1 MSEHTKERTTENFA
15 EIHIRIPGD
24 KKVKIKELIENM
36 LNLAEVRYIIRDEA
50 DDDSLSMEEI
60 FPDLHSGSAIRG
72 LRYREGMT
80 QAQLAEKIG
89 VKARHISEMEKGRR
103 AIDKETAKRL
113 AKALNTTYKI
123 FL

>member
-15 EIHIRIPGD
+15 EIHIRIPD
-24 KKVKIKELIENM
+24 EKKAKIKQLIENI
-36 LNLAEVRYIIRDEA
+36 LKLGEVPYAIRDEA

-89 VKARHISEMEKGRR
+89 VKIRHVSEMEKGRR
-103 AIDKETAKRL
+103 QIDKETAKRL
-113 AKALNTTYKI
+113 AKALNTTYKV

>member
-1 MSEHTKERTTENFA
+1 MSEHTKEQTTENFA
-15 EIHIRIPGD
+15 EIHIRIPD
-24 KKVKIKELIENM
+24 EKKAKIKQLIENI
-36 LNLAEVRYIIRDEA
+36 LKLGEVPYAIRDEA

-80 QAQLAEKIG
+80 QAQLAGKIG
-89 VKARHISEMEKGRR
+89 VKIRHVSEMEKGRR
-103 AIDKETAKRL
+103 QIDKETAKRL
-113 AKALNTTYKI
+113 AKALNTTYKV